1 MCLITPP
8 TRPSGCPV
16 CDAVRLGIN
25 ESIQVVRYAQQ
36 LFEEGD
42 LHKGIRP
49 KSFDQRA
56 MPCLTATT
64 TTAI

>member
-1 MCLITPP
+1 
-8 TRPSGCPV
+8 
-16 CDAVRLGIN
+16 VRLGIN

-49 KSFDQRA
+49 KSLDQRA